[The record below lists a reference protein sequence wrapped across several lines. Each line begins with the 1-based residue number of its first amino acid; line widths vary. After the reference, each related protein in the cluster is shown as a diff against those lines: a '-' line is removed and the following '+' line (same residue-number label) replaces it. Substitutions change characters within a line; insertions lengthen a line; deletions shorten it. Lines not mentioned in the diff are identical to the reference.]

1 MYLMPRVMLL
11 LPQRLESVFV
21 VLPTS
26 IHLSLSFLAIT
37 VLIYSHCMSLIDRY
51 LSLYFSSITVP
62 VYFDCASLLDW
73 CECQD
78 ISQMTGNLDQPQG
91 WLNSQVHGGNKACLK
106 AKIPEMTELIQ
117 QCGMKPLML
126 VDGTFVMEH

>member
-37 VLIYSHCMSLIDRY
+37 VLVYSHCMSLIDRY
-51 LSLYFSSITVP
+51 LSLYFPSITVP

-78 ISQMTGNLDQPQG
+78 IS
-91 WLNSQVHGGNKACLK
+91 LK
-106 AKIPEMTELIQ
+106 
-117 QCGMKPLML
+117 
-126 VDGTFVMEH
+126 